1 MITLLRVDH
10 RLLHGQ
16 VAFSWTQYVGA
27 DCILIANDS
36 VPGDE
41 LRKTTIKL
49 AKPPSVKLVIKNIND
64 SIEAIKSGVTDKYNL
79 FIVVESVND
88 AWRIASAID
97 EIKSINLGGIKAKEG
112 SKNISK
118 AINLLPTEIEQLQQL
133 VGKGV
138 EVEIRQVP
146 NDRKQ
151 LLRNACNSGGQI
163 MVEALLLGLVA
174 FIAQSEY
181 ALGTSLISR
190 PIVTGLLTGLVLGD
204 VQTGVIMG
212 ATLELAFI
220 GSFSVGASI
229 PPDVVTGGILGVA
242 FAITSGAGT
251 ETALLLGL
259 PIATLT
265 LILKNIYLGMFI
277 PMLSQRADGYAERA
291 DLRGIERM
299 HLIAGFGLSLMLA
312 AVVTVSFLV
321 GSNAVKSL
329 LDTIP
334 EFIKHGL
341 SVATGIIPALGF
353 AMLARLLINKKVAP
367 YFFLGF
373 VLMAYLKIPVTGIA
387 ILGAIVAVV
396 MVNVTALNS
405 PRITT
410 EQGVSDD
417 DEDDF

>member
-1 MITLLRVDH
+1 MRKHDDYVIKGRPSITSRP
-10 RLLHGQ
+10 
-16 VAFSWTQYVGA
+16 VAFSRTQYVGA

-88 AWRIASAID
+88 ARRIASAID

-138 EVEIRQVP
+138 EVEIRRVP

-190 PIVTGLLTGLVLGD
+190 PIVTGLLTGLVLG
-204 VQTGVIMG
+204 MYRP
-212 ATLELAFI
+212 ASLWARRWSWRLSALSPLA
-220 GSFSVGASI
+220 
-229 PPDVVTGGILGVA
+229 
-242 FAITSGAGT
+242 
-251 ETALLLGL
+251 
-259 PIATLT
+259 
-265 LILKNIYLGMFI
+265 
-277 PMLSQRADGYAERA
+277 
-291 DLRGIERM
+291 
-299 HLIAGFGLSLMLA
+299 
-312 AVVTVSFLV
+312 
-321 GSNAVKSL
+321 
-329 LDTIP
+329 
-334 EFIKHGL
+334 
-341 SVATGIIPALGF
+341 
-353 AMLARLLINKKVAP
+353 
-367 YFFLGF
+367 
-373 VLMAYLKIPVTGIA
+373 
-387 ILGAIVAVV
+387 
-396 MVNVTALNS
+396 
-405 PRITT
+405 PRSRPTW
-410 EQGVSDD
+410 
-417 DEDDF
+417 

>member
-1 MITLLRVDH
+1 
-10 RLLHGQ
+10 
-16 VAFSWTQYVGA
+16 
-27 DCILIANDS
+27 
-36 VPGDE
+36 
-41 LRKTTIKL
+41 
-49 AKPPSVKLVIKNIND
+49 
-64 SIEAIKSGVTDKYNL
+64 
-79 FIVVESVND
+79 
-88 AWRIASAID
+88 
-97 EIKSINLGGIKAKEG
+97 
-112 SKNISK
+112 
-118 AINLLPTEIEQLQQL
+118 
-133 VGKGV
+133 
-138 EVEIRQVP
+138 
-146 NDRKQ
+146 
-151 LLRNACNSGGQI
+151 

-259 PIATLT
+259 PIATL
-265 LILKNIYLGMFI
+265 ILKNVYLGMFI
-277 PMLSQRADGYAERA
+277 PMLSQKADGYAERA
-291 DLRGIERM
+291 DTRGIERM

-312 AVVTVSFLV
+312 TVVTVSFLV

-341 SVATGIIPALGF
+341 SVATGMIPALGF

-405 PRITT
+405 PRTTT